1 MEAIAEWEDMALQE
15 VSMVA
20 EGMEAVMVVMEEA
33 WVVMEALIF
42 DLVQLY

>member
-1 MEAIAEWEDMALQE
+1 MVAIVEWEDMALQE
-15 VSMVA
+15 VSMEA
-20 EGMEAVMVVMEEA
+20 EDMEAVMVDMEEA